1 MKPPFFPLTSI
12 LAPHSPLT
20 REHNNTEP
28 AMAGRSLDRALKKL
42 HSEHNK
48 SSTSLKSMGCEIF
61 ADNASRP
68 ETPVTEPPVSPA
80 VISQSQSENILLRNI
95 VEQNMKEKEVLITMI
110 ENLQEENKS
119 KSGGRGPTGQPSPI
133 PNSDPPPL
141 PGANFFLPALKTEN
155 VALKAENDG
164 LKNDLHYFRTTLSEI
179 QISQRPAPNSNPYG
193 PVGSNPGLAAFR
205 RAQASQQFDTNS
217 GVVEHAIVPSPTESD
232 NQTAQVDSM
241 LRHLGRS
248 F

>member
-1 MKPPFFPLTSI
+1 LKPPFFPLTAI
-12 LAPHSPLT
+12 VAPHSPLT

-80 VISQSQSENILLRNI
+80 VISQSQSENIFLRNI

-119 KSGGRGPTGQPSPI
+119 KSGGEGTDRPTLPHPQ
-133 PNSDPPPL
+133 DPPPL
-141 PGANFFLPALKTEN
+141 PGANFFLAALKTEN
-155 VALKAENDG
+155 VAQKAENDG

-179 QISQRPAPNSNPYG
+179 QISQRQAPNSNPYG
-193 PVGSNPGLAAFR
+193 PVGSNPSLAAFR
-205 RAQASQQFDTNS
+205 RAPVSQQFDTNS
-217 GVVEHAIVPSPTESD
+217 GGVEHAIVPSPTESD